1 MFSEKNVLNS
11 QKVLQPL
18 KISEPAREQYSK
30 HGEIEVFKRLAL
42 RALTAVRKQSNLALP
57 TFSLFNS
64 GILPRLSVQLEGS
77 GSCWSEFPRDCL

>member
-30 HGEIEVFKRLAL
+30 HGEIEVFKRLSPQGTYCCPETEQPGSSYL
-42 RALTAVRKQSNLALP
+42 LP
-57 TFSLFNS
+57 L
-64 GILPRLSVQLEGS
+64 QLWYPPS
-77 GSCWSEFPRDCL
+77 AQCPA